1 MKLKH
6 ILLIIEAVIMIV
18 FGVLAIKF
26 FGIEDYT
33 HCADMAIAFFISF
46 VVFAATLCVGVKDGV
61 DNKGDDIYP
70 WWTDDL

>member
-26 FGIEDYT
+26 FGVNDYT
-33 HCADMAIAFFISF
+33 HCAGVVIAFFISF
-46 VVFAATLCVGVKDGV
+46 TVFVITLCVGVKD
-61 DNKGDDIYP
+61 DTNFLSGDGMS
-70 WWTDDL
+70 